1 MMNKQVHA
9 KMKKIYKI
17 FLIHSKKK
25 QDQIYKIVKTSK
37 RKIKIVQIVENVVIF
52 DKKHLI
58 II

>member
-1 MMNKQVHA
+1 MNKQVHA

-37 RKIKIVQIVENVVIF
+37 RKIKTVQIVGNVVIF

>member
-1 MMNKQVHA
+1 MMNRQVHVR
-9 KMKKIYKI
+9 MKKISKV

-25 QDQIYKIVKTSK
+25 QDQIYKIVKTSNK
-37 RKIKIVQIVENVVIF
+37 KIKTVQTVETAVIF